1 MNELMRRRRALMAAR
16 GGESFPLYLYNNG
29 ATSPIIGDWNT
40 TGYRYGAD
48 SNFGQSKGST
58 ELCVYTSNKYSV
70 KGGRT
75 FTGDNPIPARFV
87 GKNLHVKG
95 YWKLNGDVTGGRIYD
110 AYAIISDSVQN
121 ASATQDVLT
130 SGAFTNGIS
139 AVTRVTTDMSVG
151 ATKPFSFTLPITKA
165 GYVSLVM
172 YKGYNGLIYA
182 YFQEVWIE

>member
-1 MNELMRRRRALMAAR
+1 MNELMRRRRALMTAR
-16 GGESFPLYLYNNG
+16 GGKSFPIYLYNNG
-29 ATSPIIGDWNT
+29 VTSPIIGDWNT
-40 TGYRYGAD
+40 TGYQYGSD
-48 SNFGQSKGST
+48 VHFGQSKDST
-58 ELCVYTSNKYSV
+58 ALCIHANSIYSI

-75 FTGDNPIPARFV
+75 YTGDNPIPTRFV
-87 GKNLHVKG
+87 GKTLHIKG
-95 YWKLNGDVTGGRIYD
+95 YWELNGELAGGRAYD

-121 ASATQDVLT
+121 ASSEQDVLT

-139 AVTRVTTDMSVG
+139 AVSSVTTDMSAG
-151 ATKPFSFTLPITKA
+151 TTLPFSFILPITKA